1 MTDIWTLLE
10 ERTRAWH
17 ALGRQGLADAIW
29 ADTVA
34 VRFGRSGDPRAL
46 EFLYPYLNHAQR
58 HTRLAALAVA
68 ARVFEGR
75 GVHSLDALDYFTRH
89 PDPFLRDR
97 SVRLVGAAVKG
108 SAPAAILETLAP
120 YLEHPSQF
128 IRKHALIAL
137 SEASEGQADPQVV
150 AEIQRV
156 GKLPGPPP
164 DEVLQALARACAGQ
178 PSDHAYGL
186 LARHE
191 KVERIDVGAE
201 IAISRLVR
209 GASEEWYQR
218 ACREIFEPRLR
229 MEHELTWYRNLIRRL
244 GICALT
250 HAGPGRGMDPFGR
263 VMDQRNTGCMG
274 HAMAN
279 NLIECFAGA
288 DTEEHRGPLLELA
301 RDGDLQQQRM
311 AALCLGRLVMGEDDA
326 ESIDALVR
334 VSGAHSGA
342 VRAAGLR
349 GLGMAARSTCD
360 EALWQLCVER
370 ADDDETAT
378 AAIGALGMVYLGSG
392 RSDVFGA
399 IRDLAGRLRARPVRS
414 RRHSKPLQTCYR
426 AAGLVYLGTGAEE
439 PVEFLLDV
447 LALHRSSGGAVYGAT
462 ASRSLVMIDFSEA
475 ALGWPMIAENA
486 LPHGFMWWP
495 SRFLPMMG
503 RLVS

>member
-29 ADTVA
+29 ADYVT
-34 VRFGRSGDPRAL
+34 VRFGRSGDLRAL
-46 EFLYPYLNHAQR
+46 EFLYPYLNHAQKY
-58 HTRLAALAVA
+58 TRLVALAVA

-120 YLEHPSQF
+120 YLDHPNQF

-137 SEASEGQADPQVV
+137 GDASEGQADPQVV
-150 AEIQRV
+150 AEIRRV

-164 DEVLQALARACAGQ
+164 DEVLQVVARACASR
-178 PSDHAYGL
+178 PSDETYGL

-201 IAISRLVR
+201 TAISRLVR
-209 GASEEWYQR
+209 GASQEWYER

-229 MEHELTWYRNLIRRL
+229 MDHELTWYRNLIRRQ
-244 GICALT
+244 GISALT
-250 HAGPGRGMDPFGR
+250 HAGRGLGMDPFRR
-263 VMDQRNTGCMG
+263 VMDLRNAGCMG
-274 HAMAN
+274 LAMLN

-288 DTEEHRGPLLELA
+288 DSEEHRGPLLELT

-334 VSGAHSGA
+334 MCGARSGA
-342 VRAAGLR
+342 VRAAALR

-360 EALWQLCVER
+360 EALWQLCLDR
-370 ADDDETAT
+370 AAVDETAT

-392 RSDVFGA
+392 RADVFGA
-399 IRDLAGRLRARPVRS
+399 IRDLAARFRARPVRS
-414 RRHSKPLQTCYR
+414 RRHIKSLQACYR

-447 LALHRSSGGAVYGAT
+447 LARHRTSGGAVYGAT
-462 ASRSLVMIDFSEA
+462 ASRSLVMIDFSET

-486 LPHGFMWWP
+486 LPHGTMWWP
-495 SRFLPMMG
+495 SRFQLMTG
-503 RLVS
+503 RQVL